1 MCLNFTFGIEKIGF
15 LSSTLRILA
24 NVMTAVVLQ
33 ILQAVALYTSKSPLI
48 SLKTTPVELEAI
60 LEDFDDRLKKFQQL
74 TTCLLSSAK
83 VETGGG
89 NPLKPIIDQSESDIL
104 LSFVQPEITVL
115 LGKKKFNNGK
125 STGELTL
132 LLQNLIGIVDPEEKK
147 QKLKIEFAQIGRRTA
162 TNESFTEFI
171 DRLELMASEITT
183 SDYKSELAADQFAR
197 DLRPMDLDILQL
209 FPDDWEDESGI
220 DRAKAQ
226 ARILDQRKMHRKKE
240 AANHKLEIDSIS
252 SKIDE
257 MTQQHKEEISKLTN
271 TFQKQL
277 ELQSKQLEA
286 SQSKN
291 EQLIQKLLSK
301 VDQKMATQVNQIQS
315 KPENINQPNAQ
326 QNDDKPKK
334 PKNKNKAPFWL
345 NKNLYCDYCGSK
357 NCKNG
362 ADCKGND
369 SLWCMFCESSGHS
382 HTSRRFHG
390 SKN

>member
-1 MCLNFTFGIEKIGF
+1 
-15 LSSTLRILA
+15 
-24 NVMTAVVLQ
+24 MTAVVLQ

-74 TTCLLSSAK
+74 TTCLLSTK
-83 VETGGG
+83 PENDGGS
-89 NPLKPIIDQSESDIL
+89 NPMKPIIDQSESDIL
-104 LSFVQPEITVL
+104 LSFVHPEITVL
-115 LGKKKFNNGK
+115 LGKKNFNNGK
-125 STGELTL
+125 STDELTQS
-132 LLQNLIGIVDPEEKK
+132 LQNLIGTVDPEEKK

-162 TNESFTEFI
+162 TNETFTEFI
-171 DRLELMASEITT
+171 DRLESKASEITT
-183 SDYKSELAADQFAR
+183 TNYKSELAADQFAR

-209 FPDDWEDESGI
+209 FPDDWEDENGI
-220 DRAKAQ
+220 KRAKAQ
-226 ARILDQRKMHRKKE
+226 AKILDQRKMHRKKE
-240 AANHKLEIDSIS
+240 AANHKLEIESIS

-271 TFQKQL
+271 AFQKQL

-315 KPENINQPNAQ
+315 KSENNGHSNAQ
-326 QNDDKPKK
+326 PGAKNDAKPKQ

-345 NKNLYCDYCGSK
+345 NKNLFCDYCGSK

-362 ADCKGND
+362 TDCKGND
-369 SLWCMFCESSGHS
+369 SLWCMFCESSGHC